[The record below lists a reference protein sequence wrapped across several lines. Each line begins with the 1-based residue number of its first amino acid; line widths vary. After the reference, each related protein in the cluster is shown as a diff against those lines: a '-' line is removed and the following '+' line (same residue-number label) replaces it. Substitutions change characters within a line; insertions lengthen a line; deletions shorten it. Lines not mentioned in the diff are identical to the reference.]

1 MSWPTGGDVMT
12 KIIEVFGIDRP
23 IFQGG
28 V

>member
-12 KIIEVFGIDRP
+12 KIVEVFGVDRP
-23 IFQGG
+23 IIQGG

>member
-1 MSWPTGGDVMT
+1 MGWPAGGDVMT

-23 IFQGG
+23 IFRGG